1 MYILTRSCRSQ
12 AESSEQPWTPVPDS
26 QASPS
31 PHASTC
37 PSTHLRLED
46 MENRLWL
53 PRVKGQGEGLSERLG
68 LADANQYVEDG
79 QQHGP
84 IVEHRQLYS
93 VS

>member
-12 AESSEQPWTPVPDS
+12 AEGSEQPWTPVPDS

-53 PRVKGQGEGLSERLG
+53 PREKGQGEGLSERLG
-68 LADANQYVEDG
+68 LADANQYV
-79 QQHGP
+79 
-84 IVEHRQLYS
+84 
-93 VS
+93 